1 MYHTTIDPTA
11 AVNDPALAPYFTEP
25 ALQRVLTSPEGS
37 PDLEVRAV
45 FFWPGSP
52 QSMHRHPYP
61 QILLV
66 LSGVGLVSID
76 NTEQEVRPG

>member
-11 AVNDPALAPYFTEP
+11 AVNDPALAPYFTGP
-25 ALQRVLTSPEGS
+25 ALQQVLTSPEGS

-52 QSMHRHPYP
+52 QSMASSSISTDSTRAFRGG
-61 QILLV
+61 
-66 LSGVGLVSID
+66 SG
-76 NTEQEVRPG
+76 EYRQH